1 MAKRPTLLVV
11 DAHAMA
17 YRAYFALQ
25 NQNLTNA
32 SGQVVTAIFGF
43 FRMFFKALDSV
54 Y

>member
-32 SGQVVTAIFGF
+32 SGGIAQIV
-43 FRMFFKALDSV
+43 RK
-54 Y
+54 